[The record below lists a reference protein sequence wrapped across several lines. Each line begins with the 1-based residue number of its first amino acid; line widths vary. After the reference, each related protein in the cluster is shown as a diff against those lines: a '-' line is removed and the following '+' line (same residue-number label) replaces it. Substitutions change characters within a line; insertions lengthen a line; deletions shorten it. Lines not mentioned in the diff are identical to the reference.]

1 MKHNRFILAMA
12 LLLPFAAMAQTA
24 EEDSGRTALPEAVK
38 TLVFNDCKALIVPDS
53 RSSYETGKMPNG
65 AEVNVSGSVMTFSRL
80 DRTVHIHLNPGTVTR
95 IEAMGNSEVT
105 LQGSF
110 HFPGTLELV
119 GDNAATINARNT
131 FDTLYADR
139 MVVSLADVSRLNAY
153 SRLQVRTFDFSVKD
167 YSRLKAFV
175 LEQTGDSDGTQS
187 SFTNT
192 QYASFHIGHRLQSG
206 ERVFIDPEE
215 VEDFWNTNDDAFDID
230 DLADLDADALSDLVR
245 KIKLRSTKHYSWGAN
260 LDFAWGFHN
269 WGTDRLN
276 GLAGMDGD
284 AAVRTSFNH
293 ILLTLNYPV
302 VYSKHVALY
311 AGLGLEWDKYKFHR
325 GDIHFD
331 LTAEPYHLTN
341 GTVANSESRLLTR
354 YVILPIEVTPLET
367 GPRRHPR
374 PALERQPH
382 RPAPRHHQRRRR
394 SEHQGLQHQPLH
406 TPLQA
411 RRPHLPAVPLPG
423 PLLPGLDAPGL
434 QGQLRRTVPRQIWYH
449 SLKPM
454 PYEKDLVIS
463 HNFDFQFSNFPSPAD
478 LHAAGTRRGERDTPQ
493 RILAPHGEAHQRP
506 HDAADLQAVPGG
518 YREERPPDH
527 PRLQHRPH
535 PPAARR
541 TLHRLRGRGLFQPD
555 LRGQFRQA
563 PEADGT
569 HKRLC
574 QCTFQRLAG
583 RLRLGGQH
591 LAPGRGLL
599 ADPL

>member
-354 YVILPIEVTPLET
+354 YVILPIEVKFNLGRRWKLGLAAIPGLHWSGSHT
-367 GPRRHPR
+367 GLRRDITSGDDEVNIKDYSINPYIR
-374 PALERQPH
+374 PYKLDARISLQY
-382 RPAPRHHQRRRR
+382 R
-394 SEHQGLQHQPLH
+394 SLGLYF
-406 TPLQA
+406 QA
-411 RRPHLPAVPLPG
+411 SMLPAFKGSCDEL
-423 PLLPGLDAPGL
+423 
-434 QGQLRRTVPRQIWYH
+434 
-449 SLKPM
+449 
-454 PYEKDLVIS
+454 
-463 HNFDFQFSNFPSPAD
+463 FPVKF
-478 LHAAGTRRGERDTPQ
+478 GI
-493 RILAPHGEAHQRP
+493 IL
-506 HDAADLQAVPGG
+506 
-518 YREERPPDH
+518 
-527 PRLQHRPH
+527 
-535 PPAARR
+535 
-541 TLHRLRGRGLFQPD
+541 
-555 LRGQFRQA
+555 
-563 PEADGT
+563 
-569 HKRLC
+569 
-574 QCTFQRLAG
+574 
-583 RLRLGGQH
+583 
-591 LAPGRGLL
+591 
-599 ADPL
+599 

>member
-1 MKHNRFILAMA
+1 MKHNRFILALA

-24 EEDSGRTALPEAVK
+24 ETDSGRTALPEAVK
-38 TLVFNDCKALIVPDS
+38 TLVFNDCNALIVPDS
-53 RSSYETGKMPNG
+53 CSSYETGKMPNG

-80 DRTVHIHLNPGTVTR
+80 DRSVHIRLNPGTVTR
-95 IEAMGNSEVT
+95 IEATGNSEVT

-119 GDNAATINARNT
+119 GDGAATIIAKNN

-139 MVVSLADVSRLNAY
+139 MVVSLADVSRLNAH
-153 SRLQVRTFDFSVKD
+153 SRLQVRTFDFGVKD
-167 YSRLKAFV
+167 YSRLKAFI

-192 QYASFHIGHRLQSG
+192 QYASFHIGYRLQSG

-215 VEDFWNTNDDAFDID
+215 VEDFWSTNDDAFDID
-230 DLADLDADALSDLVR
+230 DLSDLDADALSDLVR

-331 LTAEPYHLTN
+331 LTAEPYHLAN

-354 YVILPIEVTPLET
+354 YVILPIEVKFNLGRHWKLGLAAIPGLHWSGSHT
-367 GPRRHPR
+367 GLRRDITSGDDEVNIKDYSINPYIR
-374 PALERQPH
+374 PYKLDARISLQY
-382 RPAPRHHQRRRR
+382 R
-394 SEHQGLQHQPLH
+394 SLGLYF
-406 TPLQA
+406 QA
-411 RRPHLPAVPLPG
+411 SMLPAFKGSCDEL
-423 PLLPGLDAPGL
+423 
-434 QGQLRRTVPRQIWYH
+434 
-449 SLKPM
+449 
-454 PYEKDLVIS
+454 
-463 HNFDFQFSNFPSPAD
+463 FPVKF
-478 LHAAGTRRGERDTPQ
+478 GI
-493 RILAPHGEAHQRP
+493 IL
-506 HDAADLQAVPGG
+506 
-518 YREERPPDH
+518 
-527 PRLQHRPH
+527 
-535 PPAARR
+535 
-541 TLHRLRGRGLFQPD
+541 
-555 LRGQFRQA
+555 
-563 PEADGT
+563 
-569 HKRLC
+569 
-574 QCTFQRLAG
+574 
-583 RLRLGGQH
+583 
-591 LAPGRGLL
+591 
-599 ADPL
+599 

>member
-1 MKHNRFILAMA
+1 MKHNRFILAIV

-24 EEDSGRTALPEAVK
+24 ETDTGRTALPEAVK
-38 TLVFNDCKALIVPDS
+38 TLVFNDCNALIVPDS

-95 IEAMGNSEVT
+95 IEATGNSEVT

-110 HFPGTLELV
+110 HFPGMLELV
-119 GDNAATINARNT
+119 GDGAATINAKNS

-139 MVVSLADVSRLNAY
+139 MVVSLADVSRLNAH
-153 SRLQVRTFDFSVKD
+153 SRLQMRSFDFSVKN
-167 YSRLKAFV
+167 YSCLKAFI

-187 SFTNT
+187 RFSNTN
-192 QYASFHIGHRLQSG
+192 YASFHIGHRLQSG

-293 ILLTLNYPV
+293 ILLTFNYPV

-354 YVILPIEVTPLET
+354 YVILPIEVKFNLGRHWKLGLAAIPGLHWSGSHT
-367 GPRRHPR
+367 GLRRDITSGDDEVNIKDYSINPYIR
-374 PALERQPH
+374 PYKLDARISLQY
-382 RPAPRHHQRRRR
+382 R
-394 SEHQGLQHQPLH
+394 SLGLYF
-406 TPLQA
+406 QA
-411 RRPHLPAVPLPG
+411 SMLPAFKGSCDEL
-423 PLLPGLDAPGL
+423 
-434 QGQLRRTVPRQIWYH
+434 
-449 SLKPM
+449 
-454 PYEKDLVIS
+454 
-463 HNFDFQFSNFPSPAD
+463 FPVKF
-478 LHAAGTRRGERDTPQ
+478 GI
-493 RILAPHGEAHQRP
+493 IL
-506 HDAADLQAVPGG
+506 
-518 YREERPPDH
+518 
-527 PRLQHRPH
+527 
-535 PPAARR
+535 
-541 TLHRLRGRGLFQPD
+541 
-555 LRGQFRQA
+555 
-563 PEADGT
+563 
-569 HKRLC
+569 
-574 QCTFQRLAG
+574 
-583 RLRLGGQH
+583 
-591 LAPGRGLL
+591 
-599 ADPL
+599 

>member
-1 MKHNRFILAMA
+1 MA

-354 YVILPIEVTPLET
+354 YVILPIEVKFNLGRRWKLGLAAIPGLHWSGSHT
-367 GPRRHPR
+367 GLRRDITSGDDEVNIKDYSINPYIR
-374 PALERQPH
+374 PYKLDARISLQY
-382 RPAPRHHQRRRR
+382 R
-394 SEHQGLQHQPLH
+394 SLGLYF
-406 TPLQA
+406 QA
-411 RRPHLPAVPLPG
+411 SMLPAFKGSCDEL
-423 PLLPGLDAPGL
+423 
-434 QGQLRRTVPRQIWYH
+434 
-449 SLKPM
+449 
-454 PYEKDLVIS
+454 
-463 HNFDFQFSNFPSPAD
+463 FPVKF
-478 LHAAGTRRGERDTPQ
+478 GI
-493 RILAPHGEAHQRP
+493 IL
-506 HDAADLQAVPGG
+506 
-518 YREERPPDH
+518 
-527 PRLQHRPH
+527 
-535 PPAARR
+535 
-541 TLHRLRGRGLFQPD
+541 
-555 LRGQFRQA
+555 
-563 PEADGT
+563 
-569 HKRLC
+569 
-574 QCTFQRLAG
+574 
-583 RLRLGGQH
+583 
-591 LAPGRGLL
+591 
-599 ADPL
+599 

>member
-24 EEDSGRTALPEAVK
+24 ETDSGRTALPEAVK

-80 DRTVHIHLNPGTVTR
+80 DRTVHIRLNPGTVTR
-95 IEAMGNSEVT
+95 IEATGNSEVT

-119 GDNAATINARNT
+119 GDDASTIIAKNS
-131 FDTLYADR
+131 FDTLYADCL
-139 MVVSLADVSRLNAY
+139 VVSLADVSRLNAH
-153 SRLQVRTFDFSVKD
+153 SRLKMRNLDFTVKD

-175 LEQTGDSDGTQS
+175 IEPIGDSDGTRLNFS
-187 SFTNT
+187 NT
-192 QYASFHIGHRLQSG
+192 LYASIHIGHRIQDG
-206 ERVFIDPEE
+206 ERLILDPEE
-215 VEDFWNTNDDAFDID
+215 EEDFWNTNDDAFDLD

-245 KIKLRSTKHYSWGAN
+245 KIKLRSTKRYSWGAN

-354 YVILPIEVTPLET
+354 YVILPIEVKFNLGRHWKLGLAAIPGLHWSGSHT
-367 GPRRHPR
+367 GLRRDITSGDDEVNIKDYSINPYLR
-374 PALERQPH
+374 PYKLDARISLQY
-382 RPAPRHHQRRRR
+382 R
-394 SEHQGLQHQPLH
+394 SLGLYF
-406 TPLQA
+406 QA
-411 RRPHLPAVPLPG
+411 SMLPAFKGSCDEL
-423 PLLPGLDAPGL
+423 
-434 QGQLRRTVPRQIWYH
+434 
-449 SLKPM
+449 
-454 PYEKDLVIS
+454 
-463 HNFDFQFSNFPSPAD
+463 FPVKF
-478 LHAAGTRRGERDTPQ
+478 GI
-493 RILAPHGEAHQRP
+493 IL
-506 HDAADLQAVPGG
+506 
-518 YREERPPDH
+518 
-527 PRLQHRPH
+527 
-535 PPAARR
+535 
-541 TLHRLRGRGLFQPD
+541 
-555 LRGQFRQA
+555 
-563 PEADGT
+563 
-569 HKRLC
+569 
-574 QCTFQRLAG
+574 
-583 RLRLGGQH
+583 
-591 LAPGRGLL
+591 
-599 ADPL
+599 